1 MEISNI
7 CRLHFKLKGI
17 FDRSDSLLFYRRENS
32 YDYDIPFYLR
42 EVYFFLFLFIINQ
55 LDTYSPIFTEQR
67 QLTLQMNIRVGW
79 ISLFLE
85 ISKRLVL
92 YVCKIVTKKSCQNFK
107 ALGMLNIFTCPK
119 PSKCCNFILLKT
131 YSRIDA
137 RFLVWK
143 DFHYWSC
150 FLIGSSYHVLM

>member
-67 QLTLQMNIRVGW
+67 QLTLQMNIRVG
-79 ISLFLE
+79 
-85 ISKRLVL
+85 
-92 YVCKIVTKKSCQNFK
+92 
-107 ALGMLNIFTCPK
+107 
-119 PSKCCNFILLKT
+119 
-131 YSRIDA
+131 
-137 RFLVWK
+137 
-143 DFHYWSC
+143 
-150 FLIGSSYHVLM
+150 